1 MRNFISSS
9 GAKVTPGQAAGNA
22 DGPHADLTYKIIG
35 CAIKVH
41 KELGPGYLESIYENA
56 LAIELQRQ
64 GLAFERQKVVKILYQ
79 GQEVGEHRIDLLIE
93 STVLVELKSVEEVV
107 KKHVAQV
114 ISTMKAAGAKVAL
127 LMNFNETQMIDGI
140 QRIVL

>member
-1 MRNFISSS
+1 M
-9 GAKVTPGQAAGNA
+9 TPGQAAGNA